1 MESNNTPETVISSD
15 AEIVGTMKTAGSVQF
30 DGKLEGDLHCEGSTT
45 IGKTATI
52 KGNLEV
58 DSVSIA
64 GSIVGNVTAK
74 DRIEMLS
81 TARVNGDIKAKRL
94 TVEDGVT
101 FIGRSEVN
109 PSGQAIERET
119 PSTAR
124 SSGSYSPSSSTGV
137 PPKQAELGGEG
148 RPSSIP
154 KK

>member
-1 MESNNTPETVISSD
+1 MESNNASETIISSD
-15 AEIVGTMKTAGSVQF
+15 VEIVGTMKTSGSVQF

-52 KGNLEV
+52 KGNVEV
-58 DSVSIA
+58 DSISIA
-64 GSIVGNVTAK
+64 GSIVGNVVAK

-81 TARVNGDIKAKRL
+81 TARINGDIKAKRL

-124 SSGSYSPSSSTGV
+124 SSGSYSPNSSTGV

-148 RPSSIP
+148 KPSSIP